1 MRAKLKSSDCVGS
14 TISGEHFI
22 YEHTFFF
29 VKVGVTQC
37 YDGSK
42 TYTFKSGDFG
52 LVRKNRLSK
61 YSKEKDN
68 KAATTFI
75 IFDEVFL
82 KKFQQRYTPEL
93 TAFKSNETFLRI
105 AKNELLSNFIQ
116 SLTPYYNSTG
126 KIDEIFADLKREE
139 LLLIILKLQP
149 ELSGVF
155 FDFGIPEKINLEA
168 FMNKNF
174 MFNINIERFAYLTG
188 RSLSAFKRDF
198 QSIFSETP
206 NRWLVKRRL
215 QEAYYLIEKKN
226 RRPSDFYLELGF
238 ETLSH
243 FSYAFKK
250 QFKITPSELAEQD
263 KNKMTGR

>member
-1 MRAKLKSSDCVGS
+1 MRAKLKPSDCVRS

-29 VKVGVTQC
+29 VKEGTTKC

-75 IFDEVFL
+75 IFDELFL
-82 KKFQQRYTPEL
+82 KKFQERYALEIKT
-93 TAFKSNETFLRI
+93 FKSNATFLSI
-105 AKNELLSNFIQ
+105 SKNELLSNFIQ
-116 SLTPYYNSTG
+116 SLMPYYNSKG
-126 KIDEIFADLKREE
+126 KIDETFVDLKREE

-149 ELSGVF
+149 EISGVF

-174 MFNINIERFAYLTG
+174 MFNVNIERFAYLTG

-198 QSIFSETP
+198 QSIFNETP
-206 NRWLVKRRL
+206 NRWLVKKRL
-215 QEAYYLIEKKN
+215 QEAYFLIEKKN
-226 RRPSDFYLELGF
+226 KKPSDIYLELGF

-243 FSYAFKK
+243 FSYTFKK
-250 QFKITPSELAEQD
+250 QFGITLTELVEQ
-263 KNKMTGR
+263 KKKPKQE